1 MCLLKYIYHVN
12 LNKMKYSSQKEG
24 YMVWDELLPLT
35 ILFITNKGI
44 TMTTSNNTSVLFAA
58 FFVAVSNQIELRAAT
73 SKAHTT
79 LNATKGHY
87 EIEDAMKAFDI
98 AYYAENDA
106 ARLRNSI
113 RKSLRSLMTI

>member
-1 MCLLKYIYHVN
+1 
-12 LNKMKYSSQKEG
+12 MKYSSQKEG

-44 TMTTSNNTSVLFAA
+44 TMTTSNTTSVLFAA
-58 FFVAVSNQIELRAAT
+58 FFVAVSNQIELRAVT

-79 LNATKGHY
+79 LNDTRGHY
-87 EIEDAMKAFDI
+87 EIEDAMKAFDV

-106 ARLRNSI
+106 ARLRNSLQ
-113 RKSLRSLMTI
+113 RALRTLMLI